1 MFNIEGVPFFSIG
14 FLILFLLI
22 LSQAIYIIKE
32 YDRAVIF
39 RLGRFV
45 ETKGPG
51 LILVIPI
58 VDRVVRVSLRTVVY
72 DVPEQE
78 VVTKDNVTCRVNAVL
93 YYRVVDPQKAV
104 INVEKFHQATI
115 QLAQTTMR
123 SIAGEA
129 ELDELLSERE
139 KINSKL
145 QRVIDEATD
154 PWGIKVSAVELKDI
168 VIPSS
173 MKRAIAKQA
182 EAERERRA
190 VVIQAQGEKQAAARI
205 AEATGILNT
214 QPGSMNL
221 RTLRT
226 VAEVA
231 SSESSSVVFP
241 LPMEMLRYFA
251 RGEDIDLPE
260 GSDIDVEELIEET
273 KENIEE
279 MKKKGEIGEEEP
291 SPDTDL
297 DEETNLDDID
307 TEDLDIDA
315 DEAVGD
321 LDPGAEDEEEDEEVD
336 DRPDEE
342 KDE

>member
-1 MFNIEGVPFFSIG
+1 MFNLEGIPFFYIG
-14 FLILFLLI
+14 FAILFLLI

-58 VDRVVRVSLRTVVY
+58 VDRVTRVSLRTVVY

-93 YYRVVDPQKAV
+93 YYRVVDPEKAI
-104 INVEKFHQATI
+104 INVERFHQATI

-145 QRVIDEATD
+145 QQVIDQATD

-226 VAEVA
+226 ISEVA
-231 SSESSSVVFP
+231 SSEGASVVFP
-241 LPMEMLRYFA
+241 LPMEMLRFFD
-251 RGEDIDLPE
+251 RGDKLDLPE
-260 GSDIDVEELIEET
+260 DGPDLDIEELLEKTEKEIEELESEMDELKEGEDMDVEDIDVEDIDVDVEDA
-273 KENIEE
+273 
-279 MKKKGEIGEEEP
+279 GEE
-291 SPDTDL
+291 S
-297 DEETNLDDID
+297 
-307 TEDLDIDA
+307 
-315 DEAVGD
+315 
-321 LDPGAEDEEEDEEVD
+321 EEENEDDE
-336 DRPDEE
+336 DRV
-342 KDE
+342 

>member
-1 MFNIEGVPFFSIG
+1 MAGIPYFYIG
-14 FLILFLLI
+14 LAVVLLII

-39 RLGRFV
+39 RLGRYV
-45 ETKGPG
+45 KTKGPG

-58 VDRVVRVSLRTVVY
+58 VDRVVKVSLRTVVF

-78 VVTKDNVTCRVNAVL
+78 VVTRDNVTCRVNAVL
-93 YYRVVDPQKAV
+93 YYRVVDPEKAI

-139 KINSKL
+139 KINQKL
-145 QRVIDEATD
+145 QQVIDEATD

-173 MKRAIAKQA
+173 MKRAIARQA

-205 AEATGILNT
+205 AQATGILNK

-226 VAEVA
+226 ISEVA
-231 SSESSSVVFP
+231 SSEGSSVVFP
-241 LPMEMLRYFA
+241 LPMELLRFFA
-251 RGEDIDLPE
+251 QGDEGGVPEEIEDMDVEDLEELVEENIEDADDIDLDQGLPEEGSDKDTPGEIEDIDGLE
-260 GSDIDVEELIEET
+260 FEDEEDFE
-273 KENIEE
+273 
-279 MKKKGEIGEEEP
+279 GEEE
-291 SPDTDL
+291 
-297 DEETNLDDID
+297 EE
-307 TEDLDIDA
+307 
-315 DEAVGD
+315 
-321 LDPGAEDEEEDEEVD
+321 
-336 DRPDEE
+336 
-342 KDE
+342 